1 MVEEIEFCSVDLKV
15 ASLLNLEQM
24 QHFGAI
30 CIDFKEEVLR
40 IALLEFKEESVK
52 ILPKIL
58 SSYKIHFCKI
68 SKENFQEVLR
78 FLQIE
83 QNIAHLLNEIPKQGI
98 DSEDSKIVL
107 LLENILQDAIY
118 KGASDIHIE
127 QTIKE
132 CKIRFRL
139 DSVLVDRLVLP
150 SYLNASLVLCLKLF
164 SNLNIAEVS
173 LPQDGRFSYGLKNI
187 KGEVVSYD
195 FRISTLPLVEGES
208 VVLRVLDP
216 TSVALPLKELG
227 FLEKELQE
235 ILKLAN
241 LPYGFVLVSGP
252 TGSGKS
258 TTLHAI
264 LKQIQHKNLKII
276 SLEDPVEYRLENIT
290 QVAIHK
296 EMSFAS
302 VLKSILRQDPDVIMV
317 GEIRDK
323 ETLKVALRAAFTG
336 HLVFST
342 LHTND
347 ALETIPRLIDMG
359 VEPYFLKEALSGVI
373 AQRLLR
379 RLCPM
384 CKNKEG
390 EFYSAKGCMRC
401 NFTGFKDRIVVA
413 EILIMD
419 SNLKSFIDGKIAKDK
434 LLEILQKE
442 GSYTLLQKALDKA
455 KSGITSLKEVYR
467 AVK

>member
-164 SNLNIAEVS
+164 
-173 LPQDGRFSYGLKNI
+173 
-187 KGEVVSYD
+187 
-195 FRISTLPLVEGES
+195 
-208 VVLRVLDP
+208 
-216 TSVALPLKELG
+216 
-227 FLEKELQE
+227 
-235 ILKLAN
+235 
-241 LPYGFVLVSGP
+241 
-252 TGSGKS
+252 
-258 TTLHAI
+258 
-264 LKQIQHKNLKII
+264 
-276 SLEDPVEYRLENIT
+276 
-290 QVAIHK
+290 
-296 EMSFAS
+296 
-302 VLKSILRQDPDVIMV
+302 
-317 GEIRDK
+317 
-323 ETLKVALRAAFTG
+323 
-336 HLVFST
+336 
-342 LHTND
+342 
-347 ALETIPRLIDMG
+347 LI
-359 VEPYFLKEALSGVI
+359 
-373 AQRLLR
+373 
-379 RLCPM
+379 
-384 CKNKEG
+384 
-390 EFYSAKGCMRC
+390 
-401 NFTGFKDRIVVA
+401 
-413 EILIMD
+413 
-419 SNLKSFIDGKIAKDK
+419 
-434 LLEILQKE
+434 
-442 GSYTLLQKALDKA
+442 
-455 KSGITSLKEVYR
+455 
-467 AVK
+467 